1 MSTVDEQELP
11 PGVAAAWGRRSRSGK
26 GPRPGLSLA
35 RIVDAALR
43 VAASDGIGA
52 VSMNR
57 VAAELGAAT
66 MALYRHVAAKDDLLA
81 LMVDAMFRT
90 PPAPRADGEGWRPAL
105 ERWARAH
112 LAVLRRHPWLVRVPI
127 SGPPLMPNQLAW
139 LDRGLGCLAET
150 TLAPA
155 ERISVLLLVSGFV
168 RNAATLEADI
178 AAAAAGAGGSP
189 DEAGA
194 AYSALLLKLID
205 AGRFPALH
213 PIVAAG
219 VFEGPATT
227 DADFE
232 FGLQRI
238 LDGVEARAGD
248 RRS

>member
-1 MSTVDEQELP
+1 MDEQELP
-11 PGVAAAWGRRSRSGK
+11 PGVAAAWGRRARSGK

-35 RIVDAALR
+35 RIVDAAVR
-43 VAASDGIGA
+43 VASAEGIGA

-57 VAAELGAAT
+57 VATELGAAT

-90 PPAPRADGEGWRPAL
+90 PPAPRAAGEGWRPAL

-112 LAVLRRHPWLVRVPI
+112 LEILRRHQWLLRVPI

-139 LDRGLGCLAET
+139 MDRGLDCLADT
-150 TLAPA
+150 ALAAA
-155 ERISVLLLVSGFV
+155 ERISVLLLLSGFV

-178 AAAAAGAGGSP
+178 GAAAAGAGGSP
-189 DEAGA
+189 AEAGR
-194 AYSALLLKLID
+194 AYTVLLLRLID
-205 AGRFPALH
+205 AERFPALY
-213 PIVAAG
+213 PLVTAG

-227 DADFE
+227 DTDFE

-238 LDGVEARAGD
+238 LDGVDVRARD
-248 RRS
+248 PRS

>member
-1 MSTVDEQELP
+1 VDEQELP
-11 PGVAAAWGRRSRSGK
+11 PGVAAAWGRRARSGK

-43 VAASDGIGA
+43 VASAEGIGA
-52 VSMNR
+52 VSMSR
-57 VAAELGAAT
+57 VASELGAAT

-90 PPAPRADGEGWRPAL
+90 PPAPRAGGEAWRPAL

-112 LAVLRRHPWLVRVPI
+112 LAILRRHPWLVRVPI

-139 LDRGLGCLAET
+139 FDCGLACLAGT
-150 TLAPA
+150 RLTPA

-178 AAAAAGAGGSP
+178 GAAAAGAGGSP
-189 DEAGA
+189 EDAGR
-194 AYSALLLKLID
+194 AYTALLLRLID
-205 AGRFPALH
+205 AERFPALH
-213 PIVAAG
+213 PLVMAG

-238 LDGVEARAGD
+238 LDGVDVRAHIGPRD
-248 RRS
+248 Y

>member
-1 MSTVDEQELP
+1 MADDQDLP
-11 PGVAAAWGRRSRSGK
+11 PGVAAAWGRRTRSGK
-26 GPRPGLSLA
+26 GPRPGLSLS

-57 VAAELGAAT
+57 VATELGAAT
-66 MALYRHVAAKDDLLA
+66 MALYRHVAAKHDLLA
-81 LMVDAMFRT
+81 LMVDAMYRT
-90 PPAPRADGEGWRPAL
+90 PPAPRGTGEGWRPAL

-112 LAVLRRHPWLVRVPI
+112 LAILRRHAWLVRVPI
-127 SGPPLMPNQLAW
+127 GGPPLMPNQLAW
-139 LDRGLGCLAET
+139 FDRGLACLVDT

-178 AAAAAGAGGSP
+178 GAAAAGSGGSAA
-189 DEAGA
+189 EVGA
-194 AYSALLLKLID
+194 AYTALLLRLID
-205 AGRFPALH
+205 AERFPALH
-213 PIVAAG
+213 DLVTAG
-219 VFEGPATT
+219 VFAGPATL

-238 LDGVEARAGD
+238 LDGVEVRARD
-248 RRS
+248 HTS